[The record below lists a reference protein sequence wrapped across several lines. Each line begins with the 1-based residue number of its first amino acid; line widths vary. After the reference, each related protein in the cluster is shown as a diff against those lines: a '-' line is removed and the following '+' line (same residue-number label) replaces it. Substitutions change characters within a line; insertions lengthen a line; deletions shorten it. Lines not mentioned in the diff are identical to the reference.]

1 MRALSIHLLF
11 HNGQN
16 RNDIHPAP
24 DTPSVQNFLVDSCT
38 LIILTSGHLPII
50 FGLSLSRIFRFPTTL
65 LPPTRNLKLNQIF
78 SRVALANISQCD
90 AGKAQLRQHAGIKP
104 FGR

>member
-24 DTPSVQNFLVDSCT
+24 DTPSVQNFLGDSCT
-38 LIILTSGHLPII
+38 LIILTSGHLPMI
-50 FGLSLSRIFRFPTTL
+50 FGLSLSRTIRFPTTL
-65 LPPTRNLKLNQIF
+65 LPPTRNLKLNQLF
-78 SRVALANISQCD
+78 SRVALANNSHFD
-90 AGKAQLRQHAGIKP
+90 VGKAQLGQHAGIKP
-104 FGR
+104 LGQ

>member
-24 DTPSVQNFLVDSCT
+24 DTPSVQNFLGDSCT
-38 LIILTSGHLPII
+38 LIILTSGHLPMI
-50 FGLSLSRIFRFPTTL
+50 FGLSLSRTFRFPTTL

>member
-24 DTPSVQNFLVDSCT
+24 DTPSVQNFLGDTST
-38 LIILTSGHLPII
+38 LIILTSGYLPIT
-50 FGLSLSRIFRFPTTL
+50 FGLSLSRAFRFPTTL
-65 LPPTRNLKLNQIF
+65 LPPTRNLKLHQIF
-78 SRVALANISQCD
+78 SRVALANSSQCD
-90 AGKAQLRQHAGIKP
+90 AGKAQLGQHAGIKP
-104 FGR
+104 LGR

>member
-24 DTPSVQNFLVDSCT
+24 DTPSVQNFLGDSFT
-38 LIILTSGHLPII
+38 LIILTSGYLPII
-50 FGLSLSRIFRFPTTL
+50 LGLSLSCAFRFQPTL
-65 LPPTRNLKLNQIF
+65 LPPARNLKLNQIF
-78 SRVALANISQCD
+78 SRVALANNSHCD
-90 AGKAQLRQHAGIKP
+90 VGKAQLGQHAGIKP
-104 FGR
+104 LGR

>member
-1 MRALSIHLLF
+1 MRALSTHLLF

-24 DTPSVQNFLVDSCT
+24 DTPSVQNFLGDSCT
-38 LIILTSGHLPII
+38 LIILTSGHLPMI

-65 LPPTRNLKLNQIF
+65 LPPTRNLKLNQLF
-78 SRVALANISQCD
+78 SRVALANNSHFD
-90 AGKAQLRQHAGIKP
+90 VGKAQLGQHAGIKP
-104 FGR
+104 LGR

>member
-24 DTPSVQNFLVDSCT
+24 DTPSVQNFLGDSST
-38 LIILTSGHLPII
+38 LIILTSGYLPII
-50 FGLSLSRIFRFPTTL
+50 FGLSLSRAFRLPTTL
-65 LPPTRNLKLNQIF
+65 LPPARNLKLNQLF
-78 SRVALANISQCD
+78 SRGALANSSQCD
-90 AGKAQLRQHAGIKP
+90 AGKVQLRQHAGIKP

>member
-24 DTPSVQNFLVDSCT
+24 DTPSVQNFLVDSRT
-38 LIILTSGHLPII
+38 LIILTSGHLPTI
-50 FGLSLSRIFRFPTTL
+50 FGLSLSRTFRFPTTL
-65 LPPTRNLKLNQIF
+65 LPPTRNLKLNEIF